1 MIGSE
6 RVPAVNIIER
16 HKMLSIRLLYRQ
28 SPTRPKFVTAE
39 YPRNTI
45 IAAAGGEWRPDL
57 SDESAKLLL
66 VEAEIRPVY
75 NKKTRFRK
83 TSEIGDFV
91 FEFFVPGWS
100 V

>member
-6 RVPAVNIIER
+6 RVPAVSFIER
-16 HKMLSIRLLYRQ
+16 LEMLPTGLLYRQ
-28 SPTRPKFVTAE
+28 SPTPPRFVKAE
-39 YPRNTI
+39 YPRDRI
-45 IAAAGGEWRPDL
+45 IAAAGGKWRPDL

-66 VEAEIRPVY
+66 VEAENRPGF
-75 NKKTRFRK
+75 KKETRFRK

-91 FEFFVPGWS
+91 FEFFVVGWS